1 LFWNFLLTFSF
12 VVAEKMKTISDAEF
26 ASYLLRAKQKLDT
39 PDATVD
45 PISQVI
51 VAGDAGGKGVKRGR
65 RAEAASTSN
74 KAAKL
79 GEGVDEGEDGGPQGQ
94 IPPPLVKKGGRTT
107 RSRASAFAKPVE
119 PPGEAVNSAA
129 GEGESSKQETLPTWS
144 EGFDLISFVA
154 DNLKGYSS
162 RLDAMSL
169 EELRKLAVGT
179 GLKCLA
185 LNQMVFTR
193 QEKEASENLER
204 KVDAAREDLEK
215 DLADQLAKR
224 QASFKK
230 SLAKEKKRTSALR
243 KDKRNLTTARN
254 AMIVA
259 LVKIWKDAGRRDDDM
274 SKLQAAAD
282 RLDGDLK
289 ELEEENDELKED
301 MAGKYVAGFRAA
313 IEQVRAL
320 FPDIDGD
327 ILAQADFLKKVEEG
341 KLVPFLPA

>member
-1 LFWNFLLTFSF
+1 LLTLSL

-45 PISQVI
+45 PISQVV
-51 VAGDAGGKGVKRGR
+51 VASDAGGRGLKRGR
-65 RAEAASTSN
+65 KAEAVSTSN

-79 GEGVDEGEDGGPQGQ
+79 GEEVDEGDGPQTL
-94 IPPPLVKKGGRTT
+94 IPPPLVKGGRTT

-119 PPGEAVNSAA
+119 PSGEAVNSAI

-144 EGFDLISFVA
+144 EDFDPIAFVA
-154 DNLKGYSS
+154 DNLRGYSS

-193 QEKEASENLER
+193 QEKEASEKLE
-204 KVDAAREDLEK
+204 KEVGAAKEDLEK
-215 DLADQLAKR
+215 DLADQLAKS
-224 QASFKK
+224 QAGFNK
-230 SLAKEKKRTSALR
+230 SLAREKKKVSALR
-243 KDKRNLTTARN
+243 KDKRNLRTARN

-327 ILAQADFLKKVEEG
+327 ILAQADFLKKVEDG